1 MIDKSKIR
9 IFIDE
14 VKLKKEM
21 GNEEYKS
28 LPSYKKEEDN
38 KAGYKSPVF
47 RKEVAYDINSLPFFD
62 NEASYK
68 AAVESVIE
76 VYNKS
81 AIILY
86 DGSKGHAPVFTEKEL
101 KR

>member
-1 MIDKSKIR
+1 MKD
-9 IFIDE
+9 
-14 VKLKKEM
+14 
-21 GNEEYKS
+21 EEYKS

-38 KAGYKSPVF
+38 KTGYKSPVF
-47 RKEVAYDINSLPFFD
+47 RKEVMYDINSLPFFD
-62 NEASYK
+62 TVASYK

-86 DGSKGHAPVFTEKEL
+86 DSSKGNAPVFTEKEL